1 VTTKKTGARINRE
14 VSGTSVERRLRQ
26 YAQTVTRQL
35 QDIDQDSLLHRI
47 LGELPAEAP
56 ASDDDR
62 INRRAVHP
70 QVDGPPGPSF
80 AGEGPT
86 EKRLT
91 FELTGG
97 FEQELYCHQQLAE
110 KGIASSARRVAELCG
125 LLDRE
130 NEEAAWWRRAA
141 ELGDPDAVDYV
152 QEYLTQ
158 PVDKPSFYSL
168 NEATDQMETPTSI
181 VHRKRAEQCW
191 LVSQVWWEH

>member
-1 VTTKKTGARINRE
+1 VTTKKSGVRINRE
-14 VSGTSVERRLRQ
+14 VSGTSVERRLRH

-35 QDIDQDSLLHRI
+35 QDIDQESLLQRI
-47 LGELPAEAP
+47 LGELSDEEPE
-56 ASDDDR
+56 SDDDR

-70 QVDGPPGPSF
+70 QVDGPSGPPF
-80 AGEGPT
+80 AGAGPA

-91 FELTGG
+91 FELSGG

-158 PVDKPSFYSL
+158 AVDTPSFYSL
-168 NEATDQMETPTSI
+168 NEATDQM
-181 VHRKRAEQCW
+181 RATISGLSSPKAC
-191 LVSQVWWEH
+191 